1 MEHTC
6 ILPHTGGKNQ
16 RNQETSSD
24 FEKYAAAGSGLTAA
38 SVFAEVEF
46 RV

>member
-6 ILPHTGGKNQ
+6 ILPHKAGKNQ
-16 RNQETSSD
+16 KETETPVD

-38 SVFAEVEF
+38 RDGVG
-46 RV
+46 

>member
-6 ILPHTGGKNQ
+6 ILPHKRGKNQ
-16 RNQETSSD
+16 KGIETPRD

-38 SVFAEVEF
+38 SVFAE
-46 RV
+46 